1 MVGLGW
7 ERSRPG
13 SWLVVAIVASACA
26 GPPLELQASLENEI
40 IDRGGALRG
49 EVVLH
54 NLTDADVEVSAP
66 GLPEI
71 ALTVYR
77 DGERVGGNTP
87 YLLNEVWA
95 RTLLP
100 DGSFTHMEG
109 PLFRS
114 VELPPGDY
122 ELLVELW
129 THQYGVLSA
138 GSLEFAVR

>member
-54 NLTDADVEVSAP
+54 NLTDVEVSAP